1 MGATFL
7 APKSEISDGPK
18 QDRIPAFNAQE
29 AESEFVFAG
38 TTADPFPTFPESS
51 PASTA
56 WEPEAPATGT
66 PDAQWKAVVQAW
78 EHPTL
83 GGTAADL
90 AVEAWIGALG
100 WRAVSDF
107 KGDAPEM
114 LLDRFE
120 ELILAPPLISVG

>member
-7 APKSEISDGPK
+7 APKPEISDGPM

-29 AESEFVFAG
+29 AESEFVFSG
-38 TTADPFPTFPESS
+38 TATDPFPTFPNAN
-51 PASTA
+51 PAATT
-56 WEPEAPATGT
+56 WEPAAPATGG
-66 PDAQWKAVVQAW
+66 DAQWKAVVQAW
-78 EHPTL
+78 ENPVL
-83 GGTAADL
+83 GATAADL

-100 WRAVSDF
+100 WTAVADF
-107 KGDAPEM
+107 KGDAPET